1 MNQIQKLLCY
11 SGLEVQDYRDCQPEI
26 EEENRRKMHVYLNM
40 ACGLLFAITCLSGGI
55 GVLREHSLLYC
66 IALVVCAGL
75 RVVDLMFPDQNGLLL
90 RWLMYAFAAMLYA
103 LGIAEAVHAPEEL
116 SVTFI
121 AFLLAVP
128 LLFMMPP
135 IQHIANVLLFDGIF
149 IGMVVVFESG
159 RTVTVDIVNAVF
171 FGVIS
176 YIISTFTMITMY
188 QNALSRKRMR
198 EIASFDILTG
208 MKNRNAY
215 EREREDWASRCSV
228 SLSCIYM
235 DVNGLHDLNNSEGH
249 DKGDRM
255 LQVVALE
262 IREMFGKNNCYRIG
276 GDEFLAYVTDRQDPA
291 VRKCVKDFVSIVGS
305 AGYSVAV
312 GVATE
317 SAGGIDV
324 GALCRKAEKRMY
336 LDKEEHYAGGI
347 AVVRLSGAESYPIA
361 ARVFRPANAAKK
373 VEDAKGY
380 TAMYG
385 TFREGDEAFDEG
397 VALFFRAP
405 HSYTGEDVVELSC
418 HGGSAV
424 ARRLVEACL
433 AAGAQPAARGEYT
446 RRAFLNG
453 KLGLTQAEAVMDL
466 ISADGRQGAALANAA
481 LGGALAKKI
490 SAQKEALTAIQAHL
504 AAWVDFP
511 EEDVPELDGDHLHR
525 VLSGVKAELDELIHN
540 YQADTVLREGVDC
553 AIVGRPNAGKSTL
566 LNLLAGFDR
575 AIVTPVAGTTRDV
588 VEQAVQ
594 LGDIQLNLFDTAG
607 LRETEDAI
615 EAEGIR
621 RSWKKLEEAGLI
633 LAVFDGSEPPTR
645 EDLELAQ
652 RCTGRPAIALI
663 NKEDKPTQFDA
674 EWIAPCFAMVLPVC
688 CQEEESRKVISAAVA
703 RLLGTSQIDPHA
715 ASLSGQRQLS
725 AALRARDAVAGAL
738 DAAAGGFGLDA
749 VSVCVDDALAAL
761 CDLTGENASE
771 AVIEQV
777 FERFCVGK

>member
-1 MNQIQKLLCY
+1 MQETTI
-11 SGLEVQDYRDCQPEI
+11 
-26 EEENRRKMHVYLNM
+26 
-40 ACGLLFAITCLSGGI
+40 AAIAT
-55 GVLREHSLLYC
+55 
-66 IALVVCAGL
+66 
-75 RVVDLMFPDQNGLLL
+75 
-90 RWLMYAFAAMLYA
+90 
-103 LGIAEAVHAPEEL
+103 AP
-116 SVTFI
+116 
-121 AFLLAVP
+121 
-128 LLFMMPP
+128 
-135 IQHIANVLLFDGIF
+135 G
-149 IGMVVVFESG
+149 
-159 RTVTVDIVNAVF
+159 
-171 FGVIS
+171 
-176 YIISTFTMITMY
+176 
-188 QNALSRKRMR
+188 
-198 EIASFDILTG
+198 
-208 MKNRNAY
+208 
-215 EREREDWASRCSV
+215 
-228 SLSCIYM
+228 
-235 DVNGLHDLNNSEGH
+235 
-249 DKGDRM
+249 
-255 LQVVALE
+255 
-262 IREMFGKNNCYRIG
+262 
-276 GDEFLAYVTDRQDPA
+276 
-291 VRKCVKDFVSIVGS
+291 
-305 AGYSVAV
+305 
-312 GVATE
+312 
-317 SAGGIDV
+317 
-324 GALCRKAEKRMY
+324 
-336 LDKEEHYAGGI
+336 AGGI

-433 AAGAQPAARGEYT
+433 AAGAQPAAPGEYT
-446 RRAFLNG
+446 R
-453 KLGLTQAEAVMDL
+453 
-466 ISADGRQGAALANAA
+466 RQGAALANAA

-674 EWIAPCFAMVLPVC
+674 ELIAPCFAMVLPVC